1 MSVNKEESI
10 ENKLNI
16 NINTIMTWCNNAG
29 IANYKRKNRD
39 YSID

>member
-1 MSVNKEESI
+1 MGVNKEESI

-29 IANYKRKNRD
+29 LQIAKEKQRLFY
-39 YSID
+39 